1 MKIFSIINKYNGIL
15 LSKNANHDIIV
26 NEFLEEISPQL
37 GIGKIAVDINYL
49 DNIYD
54 LNLKNKKY
62 EYEATFCKKNCNSFY
77 FEISPKGLISVEFY
91 PDSDDTFKNEDIER
105 IKVSITTFLISYV
118 NVQYNRYVEQSFK
131 YDSTTG
137 SLNVFGLINEGIEIS
152 KKGRLSEYV
161 SIFINIQDFKLLNM
175 RFGMDTAN
183 KLLRIFSDNLSQN
196 KEKDEYTSRAGGDN
210 FIVLIKKENVRDFIE
225 KIEQLE
231 IEANPKEKIILESR
245 MGIYPI
251 GLGDSITAAIE
262 NASIAVNIAKS
273 TKNNIVFFNQEMK
286 NNIIKEKEIMRIFPK
301 AIKDKEFEVYY
312 QPKVDLKNHRI
323 CGSEALVRW
332 KKDDLFI
339 PPNDFIPILEREN
352 IICKLD
358 YYIFQTVCEDIN
370 KFLSQGIEPV
380 KVSVNFS
387 KRNLRNPDFS
397 KDILE
402 MLSIYGIDYK
412 YIEIELTETTN
423 SIDYKTMID
432 FVDDMKLNNVSVSID
447 DFGTGYSSIN
457 TIKDLD
463 VETVKIDKA
472 FIDNIDKE
480 KDKIVLK
487 NIVRMIRELN
497 MDVIAEGVEKEE
509 QTQILLE
516 MGCSKVQGYYF
527 DKPLEKQEYIKR
539 LDKNYLYR

>member
-1 MKIFSIINKYNGIL
+1 MKIFSIINNYMEEMLDNKE
-15 LSKNANHDIIV
+15 KKDKIISS
-26 NEFLEEISPQL
+26 FLEDISIQL
-37 GIGKIAVDINYL
+37 GIGKIEL
-49 DNIYD
+49 DMRFLNNIYD
-54 LNLKNKKY
+54 LDLKSKSFSYEKKY
-62 EYEATFCKKNCNSFY
+62 NDRNKYNFSIENAPRGIIN
-77 FEISPKGLISVEFY
+77 VEFY
-91 PDSDDTFKNEDIER
+91 SDLDTIHDKEDIDK
-105 IKVSITTFLISYV
+105 IKVTLTTFLTIYM
-118 NVQYNRYVEQSFK
+118 NTKYKEYIEQSYK

-152 KKGRLSEYV
+152 KKGKLTEYV
-161 SIFINIQDFKLLNM
+161 SIFLNIQDFKLLNM

-183 KLLRIFSDNLSQN
+183 KMLRAFSNHLSKNTDN
-196 KEKDEYTSRAGGDN
+196 EEFTSRPGGDN
-210 FIVLIKKENVRDFIE
+210 FIILIKKENVRDFIE
-225 KIEQLE
+225 KTELVDIEIKPNIKLT
-231 IEANPKEKIILESR
+231 LESR

-251 GLGDSITAAIE
+251 GLGDSLTSSIE

-273 TKNNIVFFNQEMK
+273 TKNNVVFFDQEMK
-286 NNIIKEKEIMRIFPK
+286 NNIIKEKEVMTIFPK

-312 QPKVDLKNHRI
+312 QPKVDLTIGKI

-332 KKDDLFI
+332 RKEGKFI
-339 PPNDFIPILEREN
+339 PPSEFIPILEKEN

-358 YYIFQTVCEDIN
+358 YYILQVVCEDIN
-370 KFLSQGIEPV
+370 KFLSEGIEPV
-380 KVSVNFS
+380 KVSINFS

-397 KDILE
+397 KNILE
-402 MLSIYGIDYK
+402 ILSTYGIDYK
-412 YIEIELTETTN
+412 YIELELTETTN
-423 SIDYKTMID
+423 STDYKTMID
-432 FVDDMKLNNVSVSID
+432 FVDEMKANSISVSID

-509 QTQILLE
+509 QTRILLE
-516 MGCSKVQGYYF
+516 MGCNKVQGYYF
-527 DKPLEKQEYIKR
+527 DRPLEKHEYIKR
-539 LDKNYLYR
+539 LDKNHLYK